1 MAKQVIGIVKLQIP
15 AGQATPGPPVGVALG
30 PRNISPGDF
39 CKKFNDQTRDQQ
51 GTIVGVEIVI
61 YGDRTFSFVVKSPPA
76 SVLLKQAAGIAKGS
90 GVPHTEKVGQ
100 VSVEQIRQIAEKKS
114 KDLNAS
120 SVEAAMEMIRGTA
133 RSMGITVLEG

>member
-1 MAKQVIGIVKLQIP
+1 MAKEIVDTVKLQIP

-30 PRNISPGDF
+30 PRNVSPGEF
-39 CKKFNDQTRDQQ
+39 CKKFNDQTRNQQ
-51 GTIVGVEIVI
+51 GTIVGVVI
-61 YGDRTFSFVVKSPPA
+61 SVYADRSFSFVVKSSPA

-100 VSVEQIRQIAEKKS
+100 VTTDQVREIAEKKM

-120 SVEAAMEMIRGTA
+120 SMEAAMQMICGTA
-133 RSMGITVLEG
+133 RSMGITVTEG